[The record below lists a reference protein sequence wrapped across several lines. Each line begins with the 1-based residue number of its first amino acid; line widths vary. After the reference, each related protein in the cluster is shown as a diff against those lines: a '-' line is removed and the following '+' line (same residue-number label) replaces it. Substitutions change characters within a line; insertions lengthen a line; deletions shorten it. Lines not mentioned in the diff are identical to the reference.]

1 MHIAILGLGYV
12 GATTAACLTRAGHHV
27 YGVDISAEKV
37 RAIAEGRSPV
47 VEPGVEELL
56 QAGVRDGRLQAGP
69 TLEPWIDT
77 LDLAV
82 ICVGTPSRADGK
94 LDLSHLL
101 TVARDIGRCVHAR
114 RAGLPPL
121 LLVFRSTVPPGTTER
136 LVVPTLARAAGEG
149 PGRLYEVAFNPEFLR
164 EATAIK
170 DYFAPP
176 KIVIG
181 EREPGVT
188 GRLRGMYEGIDAP
201 LFEVPFAVAEMVKF
215 ADNSWHAVK
224 VAFAN
229 EVGRVALAR
238 GVDPQAVADV
248 FLADT
253 KLNVSPVYLR
263 PGGPFGGSCLPKDLS
278 GMLSLAR
285 EAGLSAPL
293 LAGAKESNAV
303 HLAWIFQEVRR
314 ALPPPGPVLLVG
326 LSFKAG
332 TDDLRQQPEPG
343 AGRAAARGRVRPAR
357 ARPGPRPGAADRREL
372 RAGARAPGGA
382 AGALRR
388 RPRLRGGEGPA
399 VRPWQDRAGRARPAA
414 AGAGRARPDA
424 ARGLTGATLARKRAG
439 GLRTARRREPTGRGP
454 TAAST
459 AAGTRRWR
467 SGSCPCR
474 RACGPSSGPR
484 CRSSIR
490 KRSGSC
496 RVSGW

>member
-1 MHIAILGLGYV
+1 LHIAILGLGYV
-12 GATTAACLTRAGHHV
+12 GATTAACLTKAGHHV
-27 YGVDISAEKV
+27 YGVDISAEKA

-56 QAGVRDGRLQAGP
+56 RAGVRDGRLQAGP
-69 TLEPWIDT
+69 SLAPWLDV

-101 TVARDIGRCVHAR
+101 TVTRDLGRCVRAR
-114 RAGLPPL
+114 RPGLPPL
-121 LLVFRSTVPPGTTER
+121 LLVIRSTIPPGTTDR

-164 EATAIK
+164 EATAVR

-181 EREPGVT
+181 EREPGIT
-188 GRLRGMYEGIDAP
+188 ERLRGMYEGIGAP
-201 LFEVPFAVAEMVKF
+201 LFEVPFAVAEMVKVV
-215 ADNSWHAVK
+215 DNSWHAVK

-229 EVGRVALAR
+229 EVGRIALAR
-238 GVDPQAVADV
+238 GVDPQMVADV

-253 KLNVSPVYLR
+253 KLNVSPTYLR

-293 LAGAKESNAV
+293 LAGTKESNAV

-314 ALPPPGPVLLVG
+314 RCPAPGPVLLVG

-332 TDDLRQQPEPG
+332 TDDLRNSPNLELAELLLEAGYDLHVHDPDLDPERLTG
-343 AGRAAARGRVRPAR
+343 VNFALALEHQEALRARFAGDLGAAAAKARLCILGKPVPGVRERQP
-357 ARPGPRPGAADRREL
+357 
-372 RAGARAPGGA
+372 
-382 AGALRR
+382 
-388 RPRLRGGEGPA
+388 
-399 VRPWQDRAGRARPAA
+399 
-414 AGAGRARPDA
+414 
-424 ARGLTGATLARKRAG
+424 RGLEVLDLTRLGA
-439 GLRTARRREPTGRGP
+439 
-454 TAAST
+454 
-459 AAGTRRWR
+459 
-467 SGSCPCR
+467 
-474 RACGPSSGPR
+474 
-484 CRSSIR
+484 
-490 KRSGSC
+490 
-496 RVSGW
+496 